1 MKDKNHVI
9 TSHNVEQEVQK
20 LVRSDVVIHN
30 KLDNDE
36 TCQGLRHWRLLY
48 NLKNN
53 FSKPVRNDMGRHPE
67 GDNPKDLQTLGNRF
81 FAFAQNDGTL
91 KFGDNKILKQ
101 VQHDKVVIIQN
112 DTTTC
117 APLAGEPKS
126 LISKGGK
133 NVLDY
138 KQAPFPEFVS
148 KVELSQK
155 HSDKNRL
162 DCFAFARNDVINKT
176 VKNLFPY
183 FPISLSLKKKFAFT
197 LAEGATHVGLP
208 PTKVKFA
215 FTLAEVLITLGIIG
229 IVAAMTIPTLMSKY
243 QEKTYKTQYK
253 KIYSEL
259 NQAIKSLEG
268 DEMLPVQVC
277 NSYDDSCLRDLFAN
291 KMKFLHKCRASAPN
305 DCQAKSIFLDGNRN
319 NGGVWV
325 NASWPSFVTLSGY
338 SIKFRFHLNDCMS
351 TDEIYKNGELK
362 TCGWVQ
368 VDTNGL
374 SGPNTVGKDIFF
386 LAMMSDGFIPFYQE
400 ENNKAQDCYHGTGV
414 SCSALYINENS
425 GMIFNSAM
433 GG

>member
-36 TCQGLRHWRLLY
+36 TCHGLRHWKLFS

-53 FSKPVRNDMGRHPE
+53 FLKPVRNDM
-67 GDNPKDLQTLGNRF
+67 N
-81 FAFAQNDGTL
+81 
-91 KFGDNKILKQ
+91 NKVLKQ

-138 KQAPFPEFVS
+138 KQAPFSEFVS

-183 FPISLSLKKKFAFT
+183 FPISLSLKKKVAFT
-197 LAEGATHVGLP
+197 LAET
-208 PTKVKFA
+208 
-215 FTLAEVLITLGIIG
+215 LITLGIIG

-243 QEKTYKTQYK
+243 QEKTYKTQYR